1 MFNQIK
7 KNLFDWYLSRISEKW
22 GTTRGYR
29 VLIQTNHFFNQSSWG
44 SLVKNFNSDIHN
56 EVFNIQFVRKKTD
69 IIKNFNKADAAF
81 LFGFSKYLTIKKDQ
95 KKLLYFPVIG
105 KEFLSSVSFPEG
117 YSVKQPLGLASSA
130 IAEYCL
136 IMSVNFYR
144 NFKSSFYDQKIRIW
158 DQYPLIKSEYISI
171 KEKKIGVI
179 GVGNVG
185 REIAAVFKN
194 YGCTVY
200 GLDKNIDNKNDS
212 IAKWFTSNQLESLF
226 SETDII
232 IISLPL
238 NVSSKNLVTSK
249 ELSYLNNKKL
259 LINISRGQIVNETD
273 LYNALH
279 SHSLGGAI
287 VDTFLQ
293 EPLKKNHPFYKLDN
307 IIITP
312 HIAGNINL
320 FVREIQTDFL
330 DQLYIHFN
338 K

>member
-1 MFNQIK
+1 MLNRIK

-29 VLIQTNHFFNQSSWG
+29 VLIQTNHFFNQSSWE
-44 SLVKNFNSDIHN
+44 SLIKNFSPDKHN
-56 EVFNIQFVRKKTD
+56 EVFNIQFVRKKKD

-81 LFGFSKYLTIKKDQ
+81 LFGFSKYLPIKENQ

-105 KEFLSSVSFPEG
+105 KEFLNSISIPEG
-117 YSVKQPLGLASSA
+117 YSVKQPLGIASSA

-136 IMSVNFYR
+136 IMSVNYYR
-144 NFKSSFYDQKIRIW
+144 NFKNSFYGQKIRNW
-158 DQYPLIKSEYISI
+158 NQYPLIKNEYISI
-171 KEKKIGVI
+171 KDKKIGVV

-185 REIAAVFKN
+185 RKIAAVFKN

-212 IAKWFTSNQLESLF
+212 IAKWFTSNQLVSLF

-238 NVSSKNLVTSK
+238 NDSTKNLITKK
-249 ELSYLNNKKL
+249 ELDILSNTKL
-259 LINISRGQIVNETD
+259 LINISRGEIVNEHD
-273 LYNALH
+273 LYNALY
-279 SHSLGGAI
+279 SKKLGGAI
-287 VDTFLQ
+287 VDTFSQ
-293 EPLKKNHPFYKLDN
+293 EPLKKNHQFYRLDN

-320 FVREIQTDFL
+320 FVKEIQTDFL
-330 DQLYIHFN
+330 NQLLHYFN